1 MKNCL
6 KDVLKVIFRFA
17 LNTTST
23 IQSFFTSR
31 EIAPITVF
39 PNQALDVSEIYGET
53 SGVLQPIDSF
63 LDYLGKKKIKKFC
76 ICRSYAMGDLL
87 LLVPVIRALR
97 KQGYDVHIRTTKAWR
112 SILDL
117 LDIEMQITEHNT
129 HPEDWGINLDGI
141 LEQDHFR
148 AELQEMHR
156 CDIYFKALGV
166 KKIPKKLDWSLD
178 FKKLPKVD
186 VEGDYIAFQYQ
197 GSTKMKQLSAN
208 TGNWIIKAF
217 EEKGISVVQIS
228 EDKRMSVEK
237 LFATIAKAKLLITMD
252 SSPNWIAHF
261 TKTPTILLL
270 GPTRASERI
279 TKHPLYPKKAVS
291 VALNKEINCPSCF
304 EQTQRCE
311 NRVDCLQL
319 EPEKIW
325 DLIYPHIKRFLEIT
339 DA

>member
-6 KDVLKVIFRFA
+6 KDVLKVMFKFA
-17 LNTTST
+17 LNATST

-39 PNQALDVSEIYGET
+39 PNQVLDVSQIHGET
-53 SGVLQPIDSF
+53 SSVLTPIDSF
-63 LDYLGKKKIKKFC
+63 LNYLDQKKIKRFC
-76 ICRSYAMGDLL
+76 ICRSYAMGDIL

-97 KQGYDVHIRTTKAWR
+97 KQGYDAYIRTTKAWK
-112 SILDL
+112 SVLDL

-129 HPEDWGINLDGI
+129 HPEGWGVNLDGI

-148 AELQEMHR
+148 AELSEMHR
-156 CDIYFKALGV
+156 CDIYAKALGMGKI
-166 KKIPKKLDWSLD
+166 KKSDWSMDL
-178 FKKLPKVD
+178 KKLPEVNI
-186 VEGDYIAFQYQ
+186 EGDYIAFQYQ
-197 GSTKMKQLSAN
+197 GSTKMKQLSTD

-228 EDKRMSVEK
+228 ESKRMSAEK
-237 LFATIAKAKLLITMD
+237 LFAVIAKAKLLITMD

-279 TKHPLYPKKAVS
+279 TKHPLYPDKAVGI
-291 VALNKEINCPSCF
+291 ALNKEINCSSCF
-304 EQTQRCE
+304 EQAQRCAG
-311 NRVDCLQL
+311 RIDCLKL
-319 EPEKIW
+319 RPEKIFE
-325 DLIYPHIKRFLEIT
+325 LIKPYVLKFWEN
-339 DA
+339 